1 VIELDSTISTV
12 KSYIFS
18 AQLNALLSLAVS
30 GDQNHFLLDPK
41 AWLVGLLN
49 PQFLIQLWYGRDIP
63 KSTPA
68 WLTLSWWMVIICMHM
83 RLCEMPS

>member
-1 VIELDSTISTV
+1 VRLCSKKFTEIELDSTTISTV

-30 GDQNHFLLDPK
+30 GDKNHFLLLDPK
-41 AWLVGLLN
+41 VWSRSSIPHPV
-49 PQFLIQLWYGRDIP
+49 LWYGRDIP

-68 WLTLSWWMVIICMHM
+68 
-83 RLCEMPS
+83 